1 MAHMLGGKYCLE
13 SLGRDVG
20 DLQSAVADSLSR
32 VGPVRYPS
40 WKFPDKVSS
49 DVDIEELLED
59 YKFSEDEEDNQVAHV
74 ILFEL
79 VIDRMVLLLQSF
91 TRFVEQLIQG
101 TVGRPPTATPMGTQM
116 SIGLVVKKFW
126 NKIVQLNSITQKLS
140 AESKSK
146 GRTINKLEVINVELQ
161 EQLRKTMQ
169 STNMSGHLLDSH
181 VAFVPEGDS
190 DDQGISAP
198 EAFTSSKS
206 QMAMLTPQPS
216 AHQVIA
222 IDTRTTSSQ
231 TLETAFVPCEA
242 CERVQLCLRDVGETI
257 TDVCQSQKLPSS
269 IARHRKQL
277 PGDVLSAMD
286 VSRWTMEQNKDLDRI
301 KDHLSNLMAQIHP
314 LEAELAASQEAC
326 ERLTE
331 NVSRKDKDLKSA
343 NVSHGTEV
351 KQFEAKVKEIERQH
365 AESIMVVK
373 RSYEEARGGKKKTEE
388 ELTKLKRELQRQYEA
403 LKELEG
409 VREEL
414 NQTLDANTTNQASVN
429 RLESHVTQ
437 LSRQLNETQGQLTE
451 SSRQLGKEQAKNR
464 SIDKHGQA
472 LQSKHD
478 ALVQRVEELDQECQD
493 LREGL
498 ADAEDGKEEVLE
510 QLKATQSELQGL
522 QDEFKTQQD
531 LVASITEEKKFLE
544 SSVGD
549 LQTMILA
556 LEEQLKDTQEREKML
571 ILYPDTNPGL
581 VPAAQRADGDSA
593 SGMGQRVQT
602 NNVRIQIL
610 EEQNNLLRNNIDKL
624 LAGQEPQ
631 GQSGQVN
638 GPGIPLWQADSL
650 KQARQSVSVNNNHAN
665 ARSGK
670 SPRSP
675 RGHLD
680 PIHIPN
686 GHHPLDEHLT
696 EEEVIA
702 KYTKQSSKNRQYS
715 PSSEE
720 ATTYQIPPRPPF
732 RKGNRDKTKP
742 KSGKRTSSQS
752 GVDVAKLSAT
762 TNPSLHAYRT
772 LKSSGAIGKPQP
784 AVKNQDGPDF
794 FVGNRTPAAN
804 SRHAV
809 QQSWKAPDPHARS
822 EGTQSR
828 NSYYEPGDTF
838 ICQQCDK
845 MYDNKR
851 DLDIHKSYCYP

>member
-20 DLQSAVADSLSR
+20 DLQSAVADALSR

-49 DVDIEELLED
+49 DIEIDELLED

-74 ILFEL
+74 MLFEL

-101 TVGRPPTATPMGTQM
+101 SVGRPPTATPMGTQM

-146 GRTINKLEVINVELQ
+146 GRTISKLEVINVELQ

-169 STNMSGHLLDSH
+169 STSMSSHLLDSH
-181 VAFVPEGDS
+181 VAFAQDGDS
-190 DDQGISAP
+190 DDQGLR
-198 EAFTSSKS
+198 TSVVPTPSKS
-206 QMAMLTPQPS
+206 QMALVTPQPI
-216 AHQVIA
+216 HQQVIA

-231 TLETAFVPCEA
+231 TLETAFVPCES
-242 CERVQLCLRDVGETI
+242 CERVQLCLKDVGETI
-257 TDVCQSQKLPSS
+257 TEVCHSQKLLSS

-277 PGDVLSAMD
+277 PGDVMSAMD
-286 VSRWTMEQNKDLDRI
+286 VSRWATEQNKDLERI
-301 KDHLSNLMAQIHP
+301 KDHLSDLMAQIEP
-314 LEAELAASQEAC
+314 LETKLAASQEAC

-331 NVSRKDKDLKSA
+331 NVSQKDKDLRSA
-343 NVSHGTEV
+343 KVSHGTEI
-351 KQFEAKVKEIERQH
+351 KQYEAKVKEIERQH

-373 RSYEEARGGKKKTEE
+373 RSYEEARNGKKKTEE
-388 ELTKLKRELQRQYEA
+388 ELTKLKRELQRQFEA

-414 NQTLDANTTNQASVN
+414 NQTLDANISNQASVN
-429 RLESHVTQ
+429 RLESHVNQ
-437 LSRQLNETQGQLTE
+437 LSQQLKETQEHLTE
-451 SSRQLGKEQAKNR
+451 SSKQLGKEQAKNR

-498 ADAEDGKEEVLE
+498 ADAEDGKEEALE
-510 QLKATQSELQGL
+510 QLKVTQSELQGL
-522 QDEFKTQQD
+522 QDELKTQQD
-531 LVASITEEKKFLE
+531 LVATIMEEKKFME

-556 LEEQLKDTQEREKML
+556 LEEQLKDSEEREKML
-571 ILYPDTNPGL
+571 VLYPDNNPGV
-581 VPAAQRADGDSA
+581 VPAPQRADGDSA
-593 SGMGQRVQT
+593 SGMGQQVQT
-602 NNVRIQIL
+602 NNLRIQIL
-610 EEQNNLLRNNIDKL
+610 EEQNYLLRNNIDKL
-624 LAGQEPQ
+624 LAGHGPQ

-638 GPGIPLWQADSL
+638 GPNIPLWQADTL
-650 KQARQSVSVNNNHAN
+650 KQAKQSVSVNNNHAN
-665 ARSGK
+665 ARLGK

-675 RGHLD
+675 RGHLE

-686 GHHPLDEHLT
+686 GHHPLQEHLT

-720 ATTYQIPPRPPF
+720 ATSYQIPPRPPSS
-732 RKGNRDKTKP
+732 KGNRNKSKP
-742 KSGKRTSSQS
+742 KSGGKRTSSQS
-752 GVDVAKLSAT
+752 GVSVAKLSAT

-772 LKSSGAIGKPQP
+772 LKGSGAIKTQSV
-784 AVKNQDGPDF
+784 VKNTDGPDF
-794 FVGNRTPAAN
+794 FVGNRTPVK
-804 SRHAV
+804 SRHAL
-809 QQSWKAPDPHARS
+809 QQSQKTPDLPARS

-828 NSYYEPGDTF
+828 NSYYEPQDTF
-838 ICQQCDK
+838 ICHQCDK